1 MDIMMTAEKQKEGP
15 SWDVLFPHAVSF
27 DQPGYNYT
35 SMGVGGKIDRIM
47 CPRSASELGDMVS
60 LLRTHHI
67 PYTVVGNWTNLIVTD
82 KGFRG
87 ALIWTKNLDRVW
99 AERDKN
105 HAQKI
110 TAQAGALLMELVGL
124 TMRENLTGL
133 EFCGG
138 IPGTVGGA
146 VRMNAG
152 AYGHSVS
159 ESIVAVTLMDGEGR
173 TRAWE
178 REDLFFEYRNVHL
191 SPGHLIVDATFQVFP
206 AAQGQVEAKVS
217 KIMADRMAKHPL
229 NYKNAGSIFKNPKNH
244 APAGHLIE
252 EAGLKGYA
260 VGDAAI
266 SEKHGNF
273 IINRGG
279 ASAADILALIEH
291 VQETIFLR
299 YGILLEPEIKVIG
312 EQ

>member
-1 MDIMMTAEKQKEGP
+1 MGITMTAEKQKENP
-15 SWDVLFPHAVSF
+15 SWDIMFPSAVSF
-27 DQPGYNYT
+27 DQPAYNYT
-35 SMGVGGKIDRIM
+35 SMGVGGKIDSIM
-47 CPRSASELGDMVS
+47 CPRSTDELGEMVY
-60 LLRTHHI
+60 LLNSHDI

-87 ALIWTKNLDRVW
+87 TLIWTKDLNRVRV
-99 AERDKN
+99 EEDKN
-105 HAQKI
+105 HGWTI
-110 TAQAGALLMELVGL
+110 TAEAGVHLGKLVAI

-138 IPGTVGGA
+138 IPGSIGGA

-159 ESIVAVTLMDGEGR
+159 ESIETVVLMDEEGK
-173 TRAWE
+173 TTTWGK
-178 REDLFFEYRNVHL
+178 EDLCFEYRNLHL
-191 SPGHLIVDATFQVFP
+191 SAGHAVVGAMFRVFP
-206 AAQGQVEAKVS
+206 DDHGQVKEKVS
-217 KIMADRMAKHPL
+217 QIMADRTAKHPL
-229 NYKNAGSIFKNPKNH
+229 NYKNAGSIFKNPRGH

-252 EAGLKGYA
+252 QAGLKGYA
-260 VGDAAI
+260 IGDAAI

-279 ASAADILALIEH
+279 ASATDILTLIEH
-291 VQETIFLR
+291 IQETIFLR
-299 YGILLEPEIKVIG
+299 YGILLETEIKVIG